1 MRASALLFII
11 CIVVISCKKTEST
24 APNQPPKKPMGV
36 EAWLVTS
43 EAIEEKLRLPASI
56 VANEFTEIKP
66 ELNGKIL
73 QINFKDGQAVSKGQW
88 LFKLNDADPQARI
101 SKLRIQKEILL
112 NTEKR
117 QKELLQL
124 QAIGQQEYDLAL
136 LQLRN
141 AEADIKILETEI
153 EKHLVRAPFSGTL
166 GIRQISPGAV
176 VTPSTVLVGITD
188 LSSVKIQ
195 FPLPEKYISTISK
208 GDLIDCKINGIN
220 HPLKAKI
227 LSSESSLDPNT
238 RALMVSAQMIDKSV
252 KLYHGLFAE
261 VILDLR
267 LKQSGMMVPTQ
278 AIIPQARDKKLV
290 VLKNGLAEF
299 ISVELGVRD
308 SSKVEILKGIT
319 EGDTVIISG
328 LMGVKPKSPVNII
341 KLLNSK

>member
-1 MRASALLFII
+1 MRASAILIII
-11 CIVVISCKKTEST
+11 CISVISCKKTENTS
-24 APNQPPKKPMGV
+24 PNPRQKKPMGV
-36 EAWLVTS
+36 EAWLVSS
-43 EAIEEKLRLPASI
+43 EAIDEKLRLPASI

-101 SKLRIQKEILL
+101 SKLKIQKEILL

-176 VTPSTVLVGITD
+176 ITPSTVLVGITD

-208 GDLIDCKINGIN
+208 GDLIECKINGIN

-227 LSSESSLDPNT
+227 LSSESSLDPKT
-238 RALMVSAQMIDKSV
+238 RALLVSAQMIDKSV

-267 LKQSGMMVPTQ
+267 IKQSGMMVPTQ

-308 SSKVEILKGIT
+308 SSKVEILTGIAQ
-319 EGDTVIISG
+319 GDTVIISG

-341 KLLNSK
+341 KLLNSQ

>member
-1 MRASALLFII
+1 
-11 CIVVISCKKTEST
+11 
-24 APNQPPKKPMGV
+24 MGV

-43 EAIEEKLRLPASI
+43 EAIEEQLRLPASI

-153 EKHLVRAPFSGTL
+153 EKHLVRAPF
-166 GIRQISPGAV
+166 Q
-176 VTPSTVLVGITD
+176 
-188 LSSVKIQ
+188 
-195 FPLPEKYISTISK
+195 E
-208 GDLIDCKINGIN
+208 
-220 HPLKAKI
+220 H
-227 LSSESSLDPNT
+227 
-238 RALMVSAQMIDKSV
+238 
-252 KLYHGLFAE
+252 
-261 VILDLR
+261 
-267 LKQSGMMVPTQ
+267 
-278 AIIPQARDKKLV
+278 
-290 VLKNGLAEF
+290 
-299 ISVELGVRD
+299 
-308 SSKVEILKGIT
+308 
-319 EGDTVIISG
+319 
-328 LMGVKPKSPVNII
+328 
-341 KLLNSK
+341 

>member
-1 MRASALLFII
+1 MRASAILFII
-11 CIVVISCKKTEST
+11 CITVISCKKTEST
-24 APNQPPKKPMGV
+24 SPNPPQKKPMGV
-36 EAWLVTS
+36 EAWLVSS
-43 EAIEEKLRLPASI
+43 EAIDEKLRLPASI

-73 QINFKDGQAVSKGQW
+73 QINFRDGQAVSRGQW

-153 EKHLVRAPFSGTL
+153 EKHLIRAPFSGTL

-176 VTPSTVLVGITD
+176 VSPSTVLVGITD

-208 GDLIDCKINGIN
+208 GDLIECKINGIN
-220 HPLKAKI
+220 HPLRAKI

-238 RALMVSAQMIDKSV
+238 RALLVSALMIDKSV

-308 SSKVEILKGIT
+308 SSKVEVLSGIA

-328 LMGVKPKSPVNII
+328 LMGVKPKSPVNIT
-341 KLLNSK
+341 KLLNSR